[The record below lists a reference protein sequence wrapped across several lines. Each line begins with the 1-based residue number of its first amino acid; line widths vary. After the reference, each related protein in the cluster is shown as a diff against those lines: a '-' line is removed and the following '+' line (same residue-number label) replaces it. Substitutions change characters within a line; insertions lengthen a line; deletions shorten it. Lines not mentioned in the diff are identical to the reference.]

1 MEDIK
6 NLFGQLDLTILG
18 QLCRQHPQLIKKVN
32 FRDGEHQLLNIDLF
46 AKQQADQYGNVA
58 VIKAS
63 CKKDERKDNLN
74 YYIAN
79 LKVSNYQDN
88 GNQQQPSNQNG
99 GSQQP
104 ASDGADQL
112 PF

>member
-1 MEDIK
+1 ME
-6 NLFGQLDLTILG
+6 NLYGQLDLTALG
-18 QLCRQHPQLIKKVN
+18 NLCRQHPQLIKKVN

-79 LKVSNYQDN
+79 LKVSSYQDDN
-88 GNQQQPSNQNG
+88 NKGNAQKPVQNG
-99 GSQQP
+99 SSQEQQGG
-104 ASDGADQL
+104 DNL

>member
-1 MEDIK
+1 MEGLK
-6 NLFGQLDLTILG
+6 NLYGTIDLTVLG

-104 ASDGADQL
+104 ESGSSNDL